1 MAVDLFGNTI
11 AVNFMVVGYAMQKG
25 FLPVSL
31 KSVNQAI
38 KHNGMAVEFNQNALL
53 VGRVLA
59 HDPALLA
66 SFLPKPKPEGPQTL
80 EEFIAF
86 HTQRLTAFQNTA
98 WAKKYNA
105 VITDVRTKMGEGDF
119 TMAVVKYLGKLMS
132 YKDEYEVARL
142 YSAPEFKAALQ
153 ETFGDKGD
161 LRFNLGVTQIPD
173 I

>member
-1 MAVDLFGNTI
+1 
-11 AVNFMVVGYAMQKG
+11 MQKG

-38 KHNGMAVEFNQNALL
+38 EHNGIAIKFNKNALL
-53 VGRVLA
+53 VGRILA
-59 HDPALLA
+59 HDPALLD
-66 SFLPKPKPEGPQTL
+66 SFLPKPKPEAPQTL
-80 EEFIAF
+80 DAFIAL

-105 VITDVRTKMGEGDF
+105 VITDVRTKMGDGDF

-161 LRFNLGVTQIPD
+161 LRFNLGKRNLGLGCLKPLAGLAG
-173 I
+173 